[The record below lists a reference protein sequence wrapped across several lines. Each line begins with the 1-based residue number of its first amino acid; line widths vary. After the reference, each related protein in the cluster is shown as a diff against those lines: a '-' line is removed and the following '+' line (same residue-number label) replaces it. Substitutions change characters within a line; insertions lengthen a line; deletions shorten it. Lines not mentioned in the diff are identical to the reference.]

1 MAQAL
6 SRQNEGLMKLLQQR
20 EHTCAAWLAA
30 MATHSACTSITVL
43 KRSCSIQQISRS
55 EPRDRTGQAIAMH
68 RACAKMLEHMRG
80 IAGRNR
86 HAQCLHQDS
95 HSEAQ
100 LQHGTEHPQIHRAS
114 EIALSSLLQ
123 KPQANRCS
131 QGRFQPCPAAQSSAL
146 PICASK
152 GACCMKTYRKE
163 DAFEHKRLCR
173 LCPAEP
179 DQRRQR

>member
-1 MAQAL
+1 
-6 SRQNEGLMKLLQQR
+6 MKLLQQR

-30 MATHSACTSITVL
+30 MATHRACTSITAR
-43 KRSCSIQQISRS
+43 KRSCSTQQISRS
-55 EPRDRTGQAIAMH
+55 EPRDRNGQAIAMH

-80 IAGRNR
+80 IVGRNR
-86 HAQCLHQDS
+86 HAQRLPQDN

-123 KPQANRCS
+123 KPQAKSMLSRS
-131 QGRFQPCPAAQSSAL
+131 VPAMPPAQSPAL
-146 PICASK
+146 PICASE